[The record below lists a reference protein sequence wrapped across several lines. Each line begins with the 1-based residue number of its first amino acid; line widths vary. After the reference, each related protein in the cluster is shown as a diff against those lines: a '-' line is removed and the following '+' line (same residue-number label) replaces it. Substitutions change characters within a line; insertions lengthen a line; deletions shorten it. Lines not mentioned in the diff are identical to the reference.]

1 MPTLSR
7 RWQGANAAEDPALFP
22 YLTRIFWLSVQP
34 LSLVALLLVLG
45 LGLSWLRRRWPARLA
60 IGVALLLLLLCC
72 FTTFGYLLITPLE
85 NRFARPDEPVR
96 IDGIVVLGGGMD
108 GEVNTRRGGWELNR
122 SGDRM
127 VEGVRLALRHPDA
140 KVLFAG
146 GASILAPGQESEALA
161 ARRMLID
168 FGIAPERIVLD
179 EKSLNTEE
187 NARFAKEL
195 AGDTAGQTWL
205 LVTSAFHMPR
215 AVGLF
220 RSVDF
225 PVVPWPADYLASGA
239 EGLRFKP
246 DQSTENLA
254 VTTIALKEWIGLA
267 AYHWTGR
274 TGDLLPAP

>member
-1 MPTLSR
+1 MAPVVSRIAWLIAQPATLILLFVLLGLVFSFTRR
-7 RWQGANAAEDPALFP
+7 RWLA
-22 YLTRIFWLSVQP
+22 R
-34 LSLVALLLVLG
+34 LSLVIGAGLLFV
-45 LGLSWLRRRWPARLA
+45 ST
-60 IGVALLLLLLCC
+60 
-72 FTTFGYLLITPLE
+72 FTTLGYWLITPLE
-85 NRFARPDEPVR
+85 NRFQRPAEPAR
-96 IDGIVVLGGGMD
+96 IDGIVILGGGMD
-108 GEVNTRRGGWELNR
+108 GEVNTVRGGWELNR

-127 VEGVRLALRHPDA
+127 VEGVRLALKHPEA

-146 GASILAPGQESEALA
+146 GASILAAGQESEALA

-187 NARFAKEL
+187 NARFAREL

-215 AVGLF
+215 AMGLF
-220 RSVDF
+220 RAEAF
-225 PVVPWPADYLASGA
+225 PVLPWPADYLASGA
-239 EGLRFKP
+239 EGFRVKP

-254 VTTIALKEWIGLA
+254 VTTIAAKEWLGLA

-274 TGDLLPAP
+274 IADLLPGP

>member
-96 IDGIVVLGGGMD
+96 IDGIVLGGGMD
-108 GEVNTRRGGWELNR
+108 GEVNTVRGGFELNR

-127 VEGVRLALRHPDA
+127 VETLRLARRSRRI
-140 KVLFAG
+140 
-146 GASILAPGQESEALA
+146 SIPQP
-161 ARRMLID
+161 AR
-168 FGIAPERIVLD
+168 
-179 EKSLNTEE
+179 
-187 NARFAKEL
+187 
-195 AGDTAGQTWL
+195 
-205 LVTSAFHMPR
+205 
-215 AVGLF
+215 
-220 RSVDF
+220 
-225 PVVPWPADYLASGA
+225 
-239 EGLRFKP
+239 
-246 DQSTENLA
+246 
-254 VTTIALKEWIGLA
+254 
-267 AYHWTGR
+267 GR
-274 TGDLLPAP
+274 